1 MKKWIWIIAL
11 LLTTACSAGNAVS
24 DSDVPTDAVCR
35 TISYYDY
42 GAPVIESTE
51 VQDDWFND
59 AIIIGDMRVGSL
71 ALYTDLASRG
81 AEIIYDER
89 LGIYSM
95 KTSTIQM
102 SSATAYDA
110 LLQSDRKKIYLWL
123 GINELVYDSDD
134 WASVYAAIVS
144 EIIQSHKDAEIYL
157 LGEYHPLSIN
167 SMDGEALRAA
177 VDAHNQALQK
187 IAKENR
193 IYYVDMSEALDGKD
207 GVIDDSYVWGGYSL
221 NPDGA
226 LKAVNYLSSHIVK
239 EKEHVKTICE

>member
-42 GAPVIESTE
+42 GAPVIESAE

-123 GINELVYDSDD
+123 GIN
-134 WASVYAAIVS
+134 
-144 EIIQSHKDAEIYL
+144 
-157 LGEYHPLSIN
+157 
-167 SMDGEALRAA
+167 
-177 VDAHNQALQK
+177 
-187 IAKENR
+187 
-193 IYYVDMSEALDGKD
+193 
-207 GVIDDSYVWGGYSL
+207 
-221 NPDGA
+221 
-226 LKAVNYLSSHIVK
+226 
-239 EKEHVKTICE
+239 